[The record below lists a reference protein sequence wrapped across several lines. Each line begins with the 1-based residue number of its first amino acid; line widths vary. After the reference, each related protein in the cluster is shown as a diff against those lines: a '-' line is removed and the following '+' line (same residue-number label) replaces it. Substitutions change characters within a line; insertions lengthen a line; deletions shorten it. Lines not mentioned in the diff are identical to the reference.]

1 MNFRLFSGPSIPVTT
16 DGLVFGLCGQE
27 LLFLKLDRYIPPIVR
42 GGPFLLDFGLTEQD
56 WLSDAVLLVISGL
69 GSTHA

>member
-1 MNFRLFSGPSIPVTT
+1 MDFRLFSGPSIPVTT
-16 DGLVFGLCGQE
+16 DGLVFGLCSQE
-27 LLFLKLDRYIPPIVR
+27 LLFLKLDRYIPSIVR

-56 WLSDAVLLVISGL
+56 WLSDAVLLVISSL